1 MEAVRGFD
9 GRWDGRA
16 GAVMVVLMSLGAV
29 ELIRADS
36 YQIQRCLNTGRYGAA
51 RAGRFGLG
59 INCAVPQGTRVLKG
73 TEVRS
78 HVKVEVAVRGSPSLI
93 SLMVSVDVKQHERSQ
108 T

>member
-1 MEAVRGFD
+1 MSLDQQDGPAVRTSAVTRGAGMEAGRGFD

-59 INCAVPQGTRVLKG
+59 INCAVPVLKG
-73 TEVRS
+73 ESRFGL
-78 HVKVEVAVRGSPSLI
+78 AVR
-93 SLMVSVDVKQHERSQ
+93 R
-108 T
+108 

>member
-1 MEAVRGFD
+1 MEAGRGFD

-59 INCAVPQGTRVLKG
+59 ILKG
-73 TEVRS
+73 ESRFGL
-78 HVKVEVAVRGSPSLI
+78 AVR
-93 SLMVSVDVKQHERSQ
+93 R
-108 T
+108 

>member
-1 MEAVRGFD
+1 MEAGRGFD

-59 INCAVPQGTRVLKG
+59 INCAVPVLKG
-73 TEVRS
+73 YTSAEGYRAQELCES
-78 HVKVEVAVRGSPSLI
+78 RGGRPGLPR
-93 SLMVSVDVKQHERSQ
+93 H
-108 T
+108 